1 MRKGPTGQ
9 GLIGGYTEEDEC
21 SGSWF
26 VVRRTSAVLPI
37 WRPPLHSDLSRH
49 LLRAA
54 PEGALQPALRAWY
67 PGFFIHRNVQFFISC
82 TYTCNKNKSKK
93 QKKPQTNPKNIG
105 ANSYIWQKKGL
116 LRKVWAVSLTLGR
129 VFRERMICRHP
140 VGGLSLTGGRKQACG
155 WLTGSWDPS
164 FKKPVVLCYLLE
176 KSWHLW
182 LLKGWICV
190 TCAACFF
197 MLLRRCL
204 PGKWCSLG
212 QRRNSIA
219 SWYTCFTVIGLDVLS
234 MRGTVW
240 HTELTC

>member
-54 PEGALQPALRAWY
+54 PGGALQPALWAWC

-82 TYTCNKNKSKK
+82 TYTCNKK
-93 QKKPQTNPKNIG
+93 QKQKTKKTPKQTQKTSAQTVI
-105 ANSYIWQKKGL
+105 YDKKGL

-129 VFRERMICRHP
+129 VFRERMICWHP
-140 VGGLSLTGGRKQACG
+140 VGGLSLTGGRRLVAD
-155 WLTGSWDPS
+155 WLAAGIRA
-164 FKKPVVLCYLLE
+164 L
-176 KSWHLW
+176 KSRL
-182 LLKGWICV
+182 
-190 TCAACFF
+190 FF
-197 MLLRRCL
+197 ATSLRNPDIYGC
-204 PGKWCSLG
+204 
-212 QRRNSIA
+212 
-219 SWYTCFTVIGLDVLS
+219 
-234 MRGTVW
+234 
-240 HTELTC
+240 

>member
-9 GLIGGYTEEDEC
+9 GLISGYTEEDEC

-54 PEGALQPALRAWY
+54 PGGALQPALWAWC

-82 TYTCNKNKSKK
+82 TYTCNKK
-93 QKKPQTNPKNIG
+93 QKQKTKKKPQTNPKNIG
-105 ANSYIWQKKGL
+105 ANSYIWQKRAAEKGVSCLFNAGQSFSGEDDL
-116 LRKVWAVSLTLGR
+116 LTSSGRAFSDRRK
-129 VFRERMICRHP
+129 
-140 VGGLSLTGGRKQACG
+140 KACG

>member
-1 MRKGPTGQ
+1 MFSFLLVV
-9 GLIGGYTEEDEC
+9 LIHVTKT
-21 SGSWF
+21 
-26 VVRRTSAVLPI
+26 RAKNKKNPKQTQKTSA
-37 WRPPLHSDLSRH
+37 
-49 LLRAA
+49 
-54 PEGALQPALRAWY
+54 
-67 PGFFIHRNVQFFISC
+67 
-82 TYTCNKNKSKK
+82 
-93 QKKPQTNPKNIG
+93 QTVI
-105 ANSYIWQKKGL
+105 YDKKGL